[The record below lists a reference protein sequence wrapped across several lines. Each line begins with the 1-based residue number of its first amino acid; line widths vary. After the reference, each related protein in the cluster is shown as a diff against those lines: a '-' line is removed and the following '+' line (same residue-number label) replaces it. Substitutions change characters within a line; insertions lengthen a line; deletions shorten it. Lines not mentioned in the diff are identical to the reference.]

1 MYNNK
6 KIVIFDWGGIVE
18 SHFKGENNCYTA
30 KVDILNRL
38 NEQTKTYSE
47 ENIISKWSE
56 CDNDENGKG
65 IGEVND
71 DIDVQKWFERIKLK
85 FNLKCDYDEF
95 FKVYQEESDK
105 IKYYKNVVEFAHS
118 LKSKCKIGILSNLMA
133 LDKIRIDKHYNLSK
147 FDYVWLSFELNCRKP
162 NEEIY
167 KIVEE
172 QCKIS
177 KENILFID
185 DKLENIEAAQRR
197 GWNVCL
203 ASALEFEKIK
213 ESVYVFLED

>member
-95 FKVYQEESDK
+95 CKVYQEESDK

-133 LDKIRIDKHYNLSK
+133 LDKIRIDRN
-147 FDYVWLSFELNCRKP
+147 
-162 NEEIY
+162 
-167 KIVEE
+167 
-172 QCKIS
+172 
-177 KENILFID
+177 FI
-185 DKLENIEAAQRR
+185 
-197 GWNVCL
+197 
-203 ASALEFEKIK
+203 
-213 ESVYVFLED
+213 